1 MFQVRGRQTNKN
13 SVQRWRQEVMRTL
26 RKEGGGGRAGLMDAT
41 PEAETRGQK
50 GVGTKGV
57 EGIEGSELYPKGCG
71 KLMQGFEGQKD

>member
-1 MFQVRGRQTNKN
+1 
-13 SVQRWRQEVMRTL
+13 
-26 RKEGGGGRAGLMDAT
+26 MDAT

-50 GVGTKGV
+50 GVGIEGV